1 MSEIKIILPILYIYI
16 HRYPWRKHYI
26 HLIIIPRYST
36 FQYGY
41 WIAAHVYIYIFI
53 HTHLFVCAYI
63 WRAHVSHTSPLLH
76 LHPGST
82 PGQRFQRFWAFALQ
96 KLAAHDLSF
105 GSICKP
111 RSQAGWWLSHPS
123 FPKFALKIIENHH
136 PSREYLETALKHLQT
151 CRIRTGF
158 YQVLNLILPYYVF
171 WLRIITCLSQNVDV
185 PQITTFN
192 GFRAILK
199 TISYLLSLSSALL
212 QPPAKG
218 HPLMTSRHG
227 GWPKGCKSLSRS
239 SKAEGYQGMVGAIP
253 QRNNYH
259 VGSSS
264 ARYCSLI
271 INATNIQ
278 TRSRGVNTQNAFH
291 VHLACVCTSVVHSI
305 YTYSIYIC
313 ILLNMYITHYAVGI
327 SPLTKMSADMCLVV
341 RFETSSHRFK
351 RINPIL
357 RLKYPRWNLGLALDH
372 IINLMINWIH

>member
-16 HRYPWRKHYI
+16 HRYPWRKNYI
-26 HLIIIPRYST
+26 HWIIIPRYST

-63 WRAHVSHTSPLLH
+63 WCAHVSHTSPLLH

-111 RSQAGWWLSHPS
+111 RSQTGWWLSHPS

-171 WLRIITCLSQNVDV
+171 WLRIITCLSHNVDV

-199 TISYLLSLSSALL
+199 TISYLLSVSSALL

-239 SKAEGYQGMVGAIP
+239 SKAEGYQRMVGAIP

-305 YTYSIYIC
+305 YTYSIYI
-313 ILLNMYITHYAVGI
+313 YIIEYVHH
-327 SPLTKMSADMCLVV
+327 PLCCRDFASNQNVCWHVSSRALRDVV
-341 RFETSSHRFK
+341 PQVQT
-351 RINPIL
+351 N
-357 RLKYPRWNLGLALDH
+357 
-372 IINLMINWIH
+372 